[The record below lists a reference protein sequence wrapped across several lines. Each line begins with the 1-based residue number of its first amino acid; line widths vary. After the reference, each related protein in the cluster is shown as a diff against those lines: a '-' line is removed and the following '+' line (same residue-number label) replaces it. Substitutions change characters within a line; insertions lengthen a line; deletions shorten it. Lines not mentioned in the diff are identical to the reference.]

1 MIVWTNQFETGY
13 LPIDLQHRMLVNNIN
28 RLELQLTNH
37 NPTKAECEGLAQLV
51 DFLQAYGNIHFEMEE
66 QCMACNRCPCH
77 EQNRRAHENYRILFR
92 NYQVRCH
99 SEGFTPKFIRE
110 LHEAASLWVQQHIL
124 KVDLQLRDRPHNDIA
139 D

>member
-51 DFLQAYGNIHFEMEE
+51 DFLQAYGNNQAVILG
-66 QCMACNRCPCH
+66 P
-77 EQNRRAHENYRILFR
+77 YR
-92 NYQVRCH
+92 
-99 SEGFTPKFIRE
+99 
-110 LHEAASLWVQQHIL
+110 
-124 KVDLQLRDRPHNDIA
+124 
-139 D
+139 